1 MFLPTILV
9 QDVSEQMQ
17 QTMKENPDKVYF
29 PNLGGDNIFT
39 NGITINREMFTIPG
53 TSFTIYWYGFLIAL
67 GILLAMIYGYK
78 RMRSFGIDPDRA
90 TDGVIGGLIGA
101 IAGARL
107 YYIAFNTT
115 GLTFKD
121 FFKFRDG
128 GLAIYGG
135 IIGAILVGG
144 IIVKLRKLKLT
155 AMLDVVA
162 PCFLIGQAVG
172 RWGNFFNQEAF
183 GANTDA
189 PWGMMSYHTM
199 YFLADNRET
208 IAANS
213 GVSVSCFAPVHPCF
227 LYESL
232 WCILCFV
239 IIHLYSKH
247 RKFDGE
253 LFLFYTGLY
262 GLGRF
267 IIESTRTDSLYFM
280 NIKVSQLVAG
290 ACFVASLILI
300 IIFRSMV
307 KRDGDYKFFYQTELS
322 KMQLKAY
329 DTYEQDEKEKKE
341 LKKKIR
347 EAKEKGESFIELEKE
362 YDEKFG
368 KGAKEKEKDAIEKD
382 KQDKNDPEYTS
393 ILADEDDD
401 KSNDSTEGKSGG
413 HGIKDPELEA
423 KSTVLITEE
432 KTGYSKEEAS
442 VIEKTKEETKQL
454 QDERINVEN
463 IQNANDVVKA
473 RSNNGQQNRY
483 RQNNNKNKNTNNKQN
498 SDQNKNRSNNNK
510 NRYKKPNNKSNSSV
524 KNKADSIKK

>member
-1 MFLPTILV
+1 MFLPTILA
-9 QDVSEQMQ
+9 QDVSEEMQ
-17 QTMKENPDKVYF
+17 QTVRENKDKVYF

-39 NGITINREMFTIPG
+39 NGISIDRKMFTIPG
-53 TSFTIYWYGFLIAL
+53 TNFTIYWYGFLIAL

-78 RMRSFGIDPDRA
+78 RMRKFGIDPDRA

-101 IAGARL
+101 ILGARL

-189 PWGMMSYHTM
+189 PWGMMSYNTM

-213 GVSVSCFAPVHPCF
+213 GVNVSCYAPVHPCF

-232 WCILCFV
+232 WCLMCFV
-239 IIHLYSKH
+239 IIHLYTNR

-253 LFLFYTGLY
+253 LFLMYTGLY

-267 IIESTRTDSLYFM
+267 FIESTRTDSLYFM
-280 NIKVSQLVAG
+280 NIKVSQLLAG
-290 ACFVASLILI
+290 ACFVASLVLI

-329 DTYEQDEKEKKE
+329 DSYEETEKEKKE

-368 KGAKEKEKDAIEKD
+368 KGAKDKEKDAIEKD
-382 KQDKNDPEYTS
+382 KSDKENPEYHS
-393 ILADEDDD
+393 ILADDGDDD
-401 KSNDSTEGKSGG
+401 NDTTSDSTEGSEGG
-413 HGIKDPELEA
+413 HGAQAVEKEKEKLGKKE
-423 KSTVLITEE
+423 KKGSSTVSDNE
-432 KTGYSKEEAS
+432 S
-442 VIEKTKEETKQL
+442 VTDKATKEEPVEP
-454 QDERINVEN
+454 DEMNVAEKAPKVEEKKSEN
-463 IQNANDVVKA
+463 SKNQKNHNK
-473 RSNNGQQNRY
+473 N
-483 RQNNNKNKNTNNKQN
+483 NNNKNNNKKQSGN
-498 SDQNKNRSNNNK
+498 RNKPANKNANK
-510 NRYKKPNNKSNSSV
+510 GGMHKS
-524 KNKADSIKK
+524 